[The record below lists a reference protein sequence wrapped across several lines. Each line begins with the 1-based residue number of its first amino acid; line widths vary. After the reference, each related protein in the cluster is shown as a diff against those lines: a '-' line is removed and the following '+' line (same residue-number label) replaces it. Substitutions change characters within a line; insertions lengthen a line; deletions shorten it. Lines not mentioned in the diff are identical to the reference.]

1 MYGRRFG
8 KSVVVIPPMADEEEG
23 YVDFDVQGR
32 AGVRVTRGA
41 SVLDEVRTLLGPF
54 ETNSISRVD
63 LAVGSEA
70 TGLLGPSLEEDR
82 IGGTEAVIEI
92 PRLGLDIHFG
102 DEIRVRARQASL
114 PALLPLLD
122 AVLLGHD
129 TVMIHAATVSY
140 RGRGIA
146 LPTWGGVGKAGA
158 VAKLLSLPRV
168 SYMGDD
174 WAFLTRDGRLIGDA
188 KPLSIRPYQRAI
200 YPHLFPEPAGPAIGS
215 KLPRTVTDLAGAMR
229 PILLKHPQL
238 IQFARRLSSHEVVA
252 VTPRQAFPEAPIA
265 SSAPLATTVFLERYS
280 GESPVLE
287 VRDAAWMATRLVG
300 AFQAKL
306 PHDSRHVITALGAS
320 GLLPLDRFYGRKAA
334 TVRAGLGDSPCF
346 SLRVPQWMAPDYAA
360 TIVVEHLELVFR
372 SIGIA

>member
-1 MYGRRFG
+1 MYGRRLG
-8 KSVVVIPPMADEEEG
+8 KGVVIIPPMADEEG

-54 ETNSISRVD
+54 ETTSIARVD
-63 LAVGSEA
+63 LAVGSEP
-70 TGLLGPSLEEDR
+70 TGLLRPSLAENGFGCTD
-82 IGGTEAVIEI
+82 TAIEI
-92 PRLGLDIHFG
+92 PRLGLEIHFG
-102 DEIRVRARQASL
+102 DEVRVMARQASL

-122 AVLLGHD
+122 AVLLDND

-146 LPTWGGVGKAGA
+146 LPTWGGVGKAGL

-168 SYMGDD
+168 SYLGDD

-188 KPLSIRPYQRAI
+188 RPLSIRPYQRAI
-200 YPHLFPEPAGPAIGS
+200 YPHLFPEPAGPAAGS
-215 KLPRTVTDLAGAMR
+215 KLPKTVTDLAGAMR
-229 PILLKHPQL
+229 PILLKHPHL
-238 IQFARRLSSHEVVA
+238 IQFARRWSSHEVVA
-252 VTPRQAFPEAPIA
+252 VTPRQAFPEVPIA
-265 SSAPLATTVFLERYS
+265 SSAPLATTVFLERFG

-300 AFQAKL
+300 AFQSKL
-306 PHDSRHVITALGAS
+306 PNESREIITALGAS
-320 GLLPLDRFYGRKAA
+320 GLLPLDRFYARKAA
-334 TVRAGLGDSPCF
+334 AVRAGLGDSPCF